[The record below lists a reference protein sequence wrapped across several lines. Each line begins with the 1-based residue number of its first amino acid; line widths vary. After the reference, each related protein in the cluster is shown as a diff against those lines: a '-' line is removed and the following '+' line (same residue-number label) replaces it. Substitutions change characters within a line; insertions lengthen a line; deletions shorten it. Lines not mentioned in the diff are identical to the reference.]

1 MSTFEQIQ
9 DMANRMGARSPEG
22 GPSPV
27 HDLQERL
34 RESYAARHLDVLD
47 DATPAL
53 ACVKP
58 LLCALDWTGE
68 ARHLEEALP
77 HFDKVMGLN
86 DVRAL
91 LSRLNY
97 HSEPRR
103 TRLCDFSSGMAPSLY
118 ESDDGQS
125 LFAIL
130 NLESDGQLL
139 VFDGGTQTFRTIRP
153 SRQYGTVYLI
163 RAIDRKE
170 NAESTGKYGWLQ
182 GLFGKFRRTLVTLF
196 MMTFL
201 INVLALAVPL
211 YTMNVYDKAIGAKSP
226 MTLFY
231 LLAGIAI
238 LAALEFALRNIRAR
252 IVSFLGARFESL
264 LSISAFE
271 KLLHL
276 PAVMTESAPI
286 SSQLTRLKQFES
298 VREIFTGALGNAI
311 MDLPFALLFLGAIFA
326 IGGVVGFV
334 PFALLVVFV
343 ALAAVTIPMTRTHV
357 RRAGESKTRERRFL
371 MEMTEKYD
379 TIRRHDAEDIW
390 SDRFK
395 KISSEALIRQYKA
408 QQLNVALQ
416 AISQGLVMVAGVGTA
431 ALGALL
437 VLWGNLT
444 VGALIAIVALVWRL
458 LSPLQSVFLGLN
470 RLSSLLE
477 TFKQINGLMRMPVE
491 HVPGEVPTFDRK
503 FRGHI
508 EAIGV
513 GFRYGRLGEPA
524 LRGLALEIKE
534 GEVVAIVGESGAGK
548 STLLKLVAGLYLPQA
563 GLLRIDRLD
572 LRQIDMSELRHA
584 IGYAPQRPEFFY
596 GTIEQN
602 LKLADPTITADAM
615 WQALDD
621 AGIAETVR
629 GLPDGLDTRL
639 KSVNRHKLPGGFMQQ
654 LGLAR
659 AYVKNSPIIL
669 LDDPGSRLDQAGDLA
684 LLAKLQALKGQ
695 ATVLLVT
702 HRPSHMRAADRV
714 IVLDQ
719 GMVAADGPPEEV
731 VPKLLGAPVAA

>member
-1 MSTFEQIQ
+1 MITHEQIQ
-9 DMANRMGARSPEG
+9 RVAGHLSRPAQNA
-22 GPSPV
+22 PSPV
-27 HDLQERL
+27 HELQERL
-34 RESYAARHLDVLD
+34 KDSYASRHLDIID
-47 DATPAL
+47 DTTPAL
-53 ACVKP
+53 SCVKP

-77 HFDKVMGLN
+77 HFDEIKDLD

-103 TRLCDFSSGMAPSLY
+103 VRLSEISAGMAPSLFQ
-118 ESDDGQS
+118 SDDGAALYVILS
-125 LFAIL
+125 L
-130 NLESDGQLL
+130 EPDGQLL
-139 VFDGGTQTFRTIRP
+139 VFDSATGSFRTIAA
-153 SRQYGTVYLI
+153 SRRAGTIYLI
-163 RAIDRKE
+163 EAVDRKQADE
-170 NAESTGKYGWLQ
+170 TTGRYGWLQ
-182 GLFGKFRRTLVTLF
+182 ELFSKFRRTLVTLF
-196 MMTFL
+196 IMTFVV
-201 INVLALAVPL
+201 NVLALAVPL

-231 LLAGIAI
+231 LLGGIAI
-238 LAALEFALRNIRAR
+238 LVALEFALRNLRAR
-252 IVSFLGARFESL
+252 IVSFLGARFETL

-276 PAVMTESAPI
+276 PANMTESAPI

-311 MDLPFALLFLGAIFA
+311 MDLPFALLFLGAIFV
-326 IGGVVGFV
+326 IGGVVGYV
-334 PFALLVVFV
+334 PLALLLVFV
-343 ALAAVTIPMTRTHV
+343 ALAAVTIPLTRAHV
-357 RRAGESKTRERRFL
+357 RKAGEARNRERRFL
-371 MEMTEKYD
+371 MELTEKHR
-379 TIRRHDAEDIW
+379 TIRRHGAEDIW
-390 SDRFK
+390 CGRFK
-395 KISSEALIRQYKA
+395 EISSDALIRQYKA
-408 QQLNVALQ
+408 QQLNVGLQ
-416 AISQGLVMVAGVGTA
+416 AISQGLVMLAGVSTA
-431 ALGALL
+431 AVGALQ
-437 VLWGNLT
+437 VLSGNLT

-470 RLSSLLE
+470 RLSSILE

-491 HVPGEVPTFDRK
+491 HVPGEVPTFERR

-534 GEVVAIVGESGAGK
+534 GEVVAIAGESGAGK
-548 STLLKLVAGLYLPQA
+548 STLLKLVAGLYQPQA

-596 GTIEQN
+596 GTIAQN
-602 LKLADPTITADAM
+602 LRLADPTITQDAM
-615 WQALDD
+615 WEALLD
-621 AGIAETVR
+621 AGIADTVR
-629 GLPDGLDTRL
+629 DLPEGLETRL

-654 LGLAR
+654 LALAR
-659 AYVKNSPIIL
+659 AYAKQSPIIL
-669 LDDPGSRLDQAGDLA
+669 LDDPGSRLDQAGDQA
-684 LLAKLQALKGQ
+684 LIAKLEALKGRS
-695 ATVLLVT
+695 TVLLVT

-714 IVLDQ
+714 VVLSQ
-719 GMVAADGPPEEV
+719 GAVVADGDPVEI
-731 VPKLLGAPVAA
+731 VPKLLGAPAAA